1 MMNVEQE
8 LDDYEADLRGLAEVE
23 VRKLQD
29 QQEDGI
35 HEKLRQRRKAL
46 EIVEQR
52 MTEFREALTCDED
65 DIEVMMV
72 EAEEGIRA
80 RVLAE

>member
-46 EIVEQR
+46 EIVE
-52 MTEFREALTCDED
+52 
-65 DIEVMMV
+65 
-72 EAEEGIRA
+72 
-80 RVLAE
+80 